1 MESKYVSSTELAQ
14 HFAVSVPTVRQW
26 MRRNKIPPN
35 LYIKV
40 GTAYRFLLTEIE
52 QHFFDENA
60 RRLEA
65 KFGPKPQTTS
75 EEEASM
81 PTEEVSSKAE
91 KNKKSCSLTTAMTTF
106 DRRTS

>member
-1 MESKYVSSTELAQ
+1 MDSKYVSSAELAQ

-26 MRRNKIPPN
+26 MRQNKIPPN

-40 GTAYRFLLTEIE
+40 GTAYRFLLTDIE

-75 EEEASM
+75 ESAASM
-81 PTEEVSSKAE
+81 PTEEVSSE
-91 KNKKSCSLTTAMTTF
+91 SEEEQEELFVYDS
-106 DRRTS
+106 DDDV